1 LPKLKMM
8 TSPPPRAGGAAPGS
22 ERYSRDPLTG
32 LPDEH
37 LFRQQLPPEFDRARD
52 RERNAALLAVKLD
65 GIGELNDRFGR
76 ASGDEALLAVTSV
89 LEGVRAG
96 EGRQA
101 HLLFKLAGSLF
112 GYYLPEAS
120 AAQARELAE
129 EIHQK
134 VQQSEAYLQPLTVS
148 IGIVNFYEFFLEEG
162 SRAELAQRLRQTLL
176 HRVGVAERQGANTIC
191 DSSEISAAAV
201 STRPTVLLVDPDPD
215 SMELLVRALE
225 AAELV
230 VQVFRDGESAWS
242 AIQASPPAAIVC
254 EAMCPRLS
262 GFAIR
267 ERLRTSALWNS
278 IPFILVSHRK
288 NEDLIRKAVERD
300 IRHFFR
306 KPVSLTEVAGLI
318 VNLTRRRG
326 P

>member
-1 LPKLKMM
+1 MA
-8 TSPPPRAGGAAPGS
+8 SSSGS
-22 ERYSRDPLTG
+22 EQYRRDPLTG

-37 LFRQQLPPEFDRARD
+37 LFRQQLPLQFARARD
-52 RERNAALLAVKLD
+52 REGNAALLAVKLD
-65 GIGELNDRFGR
+65 GIEELNDRFGR
-76 ASGDEALLAVTSV
+76 SSGDEAIRAVAYV
-89 LEGVRAG
+89 LEGVQKG

-101 HLLFKLAGSLF
+101 QLLFKLAGPLF

-120 AAQARELAE
+120 ASQARALAE
-129 EIHQK
+129 EIHEK
-134 VQQSEAYLQPLTVS
+134 VQRSETYLQRLTVS

-162 SRAELAQRLRQTLL
+162 SREQLARRIQQTAL
-176 HRVGVAERQGANTIC
+176 HRVGIAERQGANTIC
-191 DSSEISAAAV
+191 DSSQISAAAV

-225 AAELV
+225 AAELL
-230 VQVFRDGESAWS
+230 VQTCREGESAMA
-242 AIQASPPAAIVC
+242 AIQASPPAAIIC
-254 EAMCPRLS
+254 EAMCPRLN

-267 ERLRTSALWNS
+267 ERLQTNAQWNS

-306 KPVSLTEVAGLI
+306 KPVSLTEVAGLL
-318 VNLTRRRG
+318 VNLTRRS
-326 P
+326 PE

>member
-1 LPKLKMM
+1 MA
-8 TSPPPRAGGAAPGS
+8 SPPGS
-22 ERYSRDPLTG
+22 EQYRRDPLTG

-37 LFRQQLPPEFDRARD
+37 LFRQQLPLEFARARD
-52 RERNAALLAVKLD
+52 RERNAALLAVKVD
-65 GIGELNDRFGR
+65 GIEALNDRLGR
-76 ASGDEALLAVTSV
+76 ASGDEAIRSVAYV
-89 LEGVRAG
+89 LEGIQKG
-96 EGRQA
+96 QGRQA

-120 AAQARELAE
+120 APQARAVAE
-129 EIHQK
+129 QIREK
-134 VQQSEAYLQPLTVS
+134 VQQSETYLQRLTVS
-148 IGIVNFYEFFLEEG
+148 IGIVNYYEFFLEEG
-162 SRAELAQRLRQTLL
+162 SRDELAQRIRQTAL
-176 HRVGVAERQGANTIC
+176 HRVGIAERQGANTIC
-191 DSSEISAAAV
+191 DSSQTSAAAV

-230 VQVFRDGESAWS
+230 VQTCREGESAMA
-242 AIQASPPAAIVC
+242 AIQASPPAAIIC
-254 EAMCPRLS
+254 EAMSPRLS

-267 ERLRTSALWNS
+267 ERLRTNALWNS

-306 KPVSLTEVAGLI
+306 KPVSLTEVTGLL
-318 VNLTRRRG
+318 VNLTRRSPG
-326 P
+326 

>member
-1 LPKLKMM
+1 MM
-8 TSPPPRAGGAAPGS
+8 TSPPSRPERDAPGS
-22 ERYSRDPLTG
+22 ERYHRDPLTG

-37 LFRQQLPPEFDRARD
+37 LFRQQLPLEFAHARD

-65 GIGELNDRFGR
+65 GIEELNERFGR
-76 ASGDEALLAVTSV
+76 ASGDEALRAVAYV

-101 HLLFKLAGSLF
+101 HLLFKLTGSLF
-112 GYYLPEAS
+112 GYYIPEGS
-120 AAQARELAE
+120 APRARAIAE
-129 EIHQK
+129 EIHEK
-134 VQQSEAYLQPLTVS
+134 VQQSEAYLRPLTVS

-162 SRAELAQRLRQTLL
+162 SRGELAQRIRQAAL
-176 HRVGVAERQGANTIC
+176 HRVGIAERQGANTIC
-191 DSSEISAAAV
+191 ESSDLSAAAV

-230 VQVFRDGESAWS
+230 VQVCRDGESALS
-242 AIQASPPAAIVC
+242 VVQSNPPAAIVC

-262 GFAIR
+262 GFAVR
-267 ERLRTSALWNS
+267 ERMQTNALWNS

-318 VNLTRRRG
+318 VNLTRR
-326 P
+326 PSP

>member
-1 LPKLKMM
+1 MDNP
-8 TSPPPRAGGAAPGS
+8 PGS
-22 ERYSRDPLTG
+22 QHFRRDPLTG

-37 LFRQQLPPEFDRARD
+37 LFRQQLPLEFARARD

-65 GIGELNDRFGR
+65 GIEALNDRFGR
-76 ASGDEALLAVTSV
+76 ASGDEAIRAVASV
-89 LEGVRAG
+89 LESVRAG

-120 AAQARELAE
+120 PPQARGIAE
-129 EIHQK
+129 EIHEK
-134 VQQSEAYLQPLTVS
+134 VPQSEAYLQHLTVS

-162 SRAELAQRLRQTLL
+162 AREELAQRIRQTAL
-176 HRVGVAERQGANTIC
+176 HRVGIAGRQGANTIC
-191 DSSEISAAAV
+191 DSSQTSAAAV

-215 SMELLVRALE
+215 SMELLVRALQ

-230 VQVFRDGESAWS
+230 VQTVRDGESAV
-242 AIQASPPAAIVC
+242 AAVEDSPPSVILC
-254 EAMCPRLS
+254 EAMTPRLS
-262 GFAIR
+262 GFAVR
-267 ERLRTSALWNS
+267 DRLRTNALWSS
-278 IPFILVSHRK
+278 IPFILLSHRK

-306 KPVSLTEVAGLI
+306 KPVSLTEVAGLV
-318 VNLTRRRG
+318 VNLTRRA
-326 P
+326 PS

>member
-1 LPKLKMM
+1 MA
-8 TSPPPRAGGAAPGS
+8 SPPGS
-22 ERYSRDPLTG
+22 EQYRRDPLTG

-37 LFRQQLPPEFDRARD
+37 LFRQQLPLEFARARD
-52 RERNAALLAVKLD
+52 RERNAALLAIKVD
-65 GIGELNDRFGR
+65 GIEALNDRLGR
-76 ASGDEALLAVTSV
+76 ASGDEAIRSVAYV
-89 LEGVRAG
+89 LEGIQKG

-120 AAQARELAE
+120 APQARAVAE
-129 EIHQK
+129 QIREK
-134 VQQSEAYLQPLTVS
+134 VQQSETYLQRLTVS
-148 IGIVNFYEFFLEEG
+148 IGIVNYYEFFLEEG
-162 SRAELAQRLRQTLL
+162 SRDELAQRIRQTAL
-176 HRVGVAERQGANTIC
+176 HRVGIAERQGANTIC
-191 DSSEISAAAV
+191 DSSQTSAAAV

-230 VQVFRDGESAWS
+230 VQTCREGESAMA
-242 AIQASPPAAIVC
+242 AIQASPPAAIIC
-254 EAMCPRLS
+254 EAMSPRLS

-267 ERLRTSALWNS
+267 EQLRANALWNS

-306 KPVSLTEVAGLI
+306 KPVSLTEVTGLL
-318 VNLTRRRG
+318 VNLTRRSPG
-326 P
+326 

>member
-1 LPKLKMM
+1 MA
-8 TSPPPRAGGAAPGS
+8 SPPDS
-22 ERYSRDPLTG
+22 EQYRRDPLTG

-37 LFRQQLPPEFDRARD
+37 LFRQQLPLEFVRARD

-65 GIGELNDRFGR
+65 GIEELNDRFGR
-76 ASGDEALLAVTSV
+76 ASGDEAIHAVAYV
-89 LEGVRAG
+89 LEGVQKG

-101 HLLFKLAGSLF
+101 HLLFKLAGPLF

-120 AAQARELAE
+120 AAQARALAE
-129 EIHQK
+129 EIHEK
-134 VQQSEAYLQPLTVS
+134 VQQSAAYPQRLTVS

-162 SRAELAQRLRQTLL
+162 AREELAERIRRTLL
-176 HRVGVAERQGANTIC
+176 HRVGIAQRQGANTIC
-191 DSSEISAAAV
+191 DSSATSAAAV
-201 STRPTVLLVDPDPD
+201 SARPAVLLVDPDPD

-225 AAELV
+225 ASDLEV
-230 VQVFRDGESAWS
+230 RQCRDGESALS
-242 AIQASPPAAIVC
+242 AIQADPPEAIVC

-262 GFAIR
+262 GFALR
-267 ERLRTSALWNS
+267 ERLQTNASWNS

-306 KPVSLTEVAGLI
+306 KPVSLTEVAGLL
-318 VNLTRRRG
+318 VNLTRR
-326 P
+326 PAP

>member
-1 LPKLKMM
+1 MA
-8 TSPPPRAGGAAPGS
+8 SPPGS
-22 ERYSRDPLTG
+22 EQYRRDPLTG

-37 LFRQQLPPEFDRARD
+37 LFRQQLPLEFARARD
-52 RERNAALLAVKLD
+52 RERNAALLAVKVD
-65 GIGELNDRFGR
+65 GIEALNDRLGR
-76 ASGDEALLAVTSV
+76 ASGDEAIRSVAYV
-89 LEGVRAG
+89 LEGIQKG

-120 AAQARELAE
+120 APQARAVAE
-129 EIHQK
+129 QIHEK
-134 VQQSEAYLQPLTVS
+134 VQQSETYLQRLTVS
-148 IGIVNFYEFFLEEG
+148 IGIVNYYEFFLEEG
-162 SRAELAQRLRQTLL
+162 SRDELAQRIRQTAL
-176 HRVGVAERQGANTIC
+176 HRVGIAERQGANTIC
-191 DSSEISAAAV
+191 DSSQTSAAAV

-230 VQVFRDGESAWS
+230 VQTCREGESAMA
-242 AIQASPPAAIVC
+242 AIQASPPAAIIC
-254 EAMCPRLS
+254 EAMSPRLS

-267 ERLRTSALWNS
+267 ERLRTNALWNS

-306 KPVSLTEVAGLI
+306 KPVSLTEVTGLL
-318 VNLTRRRG
+318 VNLTRRSPG
-326 P
+326 

>member
-1 LPKLKMM
+1 MA
-8 TSPPPRAGGAAPGS
+8 SPPGS
-22 ERYSRDPLTG
+22 EQYRRDPLTG

-37 LFRQQLPPEFDRARD
+37 LFRQQLPLEFARARD
-52 RERNAALLAVKLD
+52 RERNAALLAVKVD
-65 GIGELNDRFGR
+65 GIEALNDRLGR
-76 ASGDEALLAVTSV
+76 ASGDEAIRSVAYV
-89 LEGVRAG
+89 LEGIQKG

-120 AAQARELAE
+120 APQARAVAE
-129 EIHQK
+129 QIHEK
-134 VQQSEAYLQPLTVS
+134 VQQSETYLQRLTVS
-148 IGIVNFYEFFLEEG
+148 IGIVNYYEFFLEEG
-162 SRAELAQRLRQTLL
+162 SRDELAQRIRQTAL
-176 HRVGVAERQGANTIC
+176 HRVGIAERQGANTIC
-191 DSSEISAAAV
+191 DSSQTSAAAV

-230 VQVFRDGESAWS
+230 VQTCREGESAMA
-242 AIQASPPAAIVC
+242 AIQASPPAAIIC
-254 EAMCPRLS
+254 EAMSPRLS

-267 ERLRTSALWNS
+267 EQLRANALWNS

-306 KPVSLTEVAGLI
+306 KPVSLTEVTGLL
-318 VNLTRRRG
+318 VNLTRRSPG
-326 P
+326 